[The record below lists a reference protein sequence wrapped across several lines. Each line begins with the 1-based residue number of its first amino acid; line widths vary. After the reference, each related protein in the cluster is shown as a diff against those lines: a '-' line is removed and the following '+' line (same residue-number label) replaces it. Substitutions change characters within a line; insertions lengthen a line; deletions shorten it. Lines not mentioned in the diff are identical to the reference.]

1 MTPTAGAVPA
11 NWQASSSSSSAAAAA
26 VSTPTAAEEEELEL
40 PPGCVAWVVP
50 STPLKLYTSRE
61 ALEARLRELGAAV
74 VGKGAGL
81 SKQEVT
87 HIVVAEGTEAG
98 AVPRSA
104 CPDAT
109 VVSERWVVRRAR
121 ALKAGTIK
129 APAAEA
135 VAAAA
140 AERRARQAAARDAG
154 DAAGGGRRREA
165 RGARAHG
172 QRGGARAPRPRAV
185 GAAVFD

>member
-1 MTPTAGAVPA
+1 M
-11 NWQASSSSSSAAAAA
+11 
-26 VSTPTAAEEEELEL
+26 
-40 PPGCVAWVVP
+40 VP
-50 STPLKLYTSRE
+50 STPLKLSASRE

-109 VVSERWVVRRAR
+109 VVSERWASAAHARSRREDDQGARRRGRRRRRRRAPR
-121 ALKAGTIK
+121 GG
-129 APAAEA
+129 
-135 VAAAA
+135 
-140 AERRARQAAARDAG
+140 AAARDAATRSA
-154 DAAGGGRRREA
+154 AAGGEKRAARERTGSA
-165 RGARAHG
+165 A
-172 QRGGARAPRPRAV
+172 ARAPSPARCRS
-185 GAAVFD
+185 GCI

>member
-1 MTPTAGAVPA
+1 MTPTAARCPQVGVVVVVGGGGGGVDADGGR
-11 NWQASSSSSSAAAAA
+11 
-26 VSTPTAAEEEELEL
+26 EEELEL

-61 ALEARLRELGAAV
+61 ALEALRELGAAV
-74 VGKGAGL
+74 VGKGTGL

-109 VVSERWVVRRAR
+109 VVSERCRPPHA
-121 ALKAGTIK
+121 AQSGDDQ
-129 APAAEA
+129 APAADGRR
-135 VAAAA
+135 
-140 AERRARQAAARDAG
+140 RRAPRGQAARETPATRPA
-154 DAAGGGRRREA
+154 AAGGGKLARE
-165 RGARAHG
+165 HG